1 VSIRSVADFTHL
13 KPNILNGYYK
23 NHLSDFH
30 SWNQKGH
37 AEDFVLYRDNVG
49 RHLAID
55 ETSLSNGELYTVLT
69 NKDGHGGRGT
79 LVAMVKGV
87 KSDYVIQKLQRL
99 PACRRAMVESVTMDM
114 SNSMYKIVH
123 SCFPNAEQ
131 IVDRFHVQKLMYD
144 ALQDL
149 RIRHRWEA
157 LNEEN
162 RMKAMYKEK
171 GMRYV
176 PETLPNGDTMRQLLV
191 RCSRLLVRKPN
202 DWTESQRARAEI
214 LFERLPD
221 MKEFYFLALRL
232 GKIYSDYDNK
242 DVARTKLAL
251 WFNQV
256 EAWHYDEFDIVIKTF
271 MNHYER
277 ILNYFHDKRT
287 NASAESFNCKLK
299 TFRAEFRGV
308 NDLKFYLYRVKQ
320 LYV

>member
-1 VSIRSVADFTHL
+1 
-13 KPNILNGYYK
+13 
-23 NHLSDFH
+23 
-30 SWNQKGH
+30 
-37 AEDFVLYRDNVG
+37 
-49 RHLAID
+49 
-55 ETSLSNGELYTVLT
+55 
-69 NKDGHGGRGT
+69 
-79 LVAMVKGV
+79 
-87 KSDYVIQKLQRL
+87 
-99 PACRRAMVESVTMDM
+99 
-114 SNSMYKIVH
+114 
-123 SCFPNAEQ
+123 
-131 IVDRFHVQKLMYD
+131 MYD

-242 DVARTKLAL
+242 DVAQNKTCIVVQPGRSMAL
-251 WFNQV
+251 RRVRHCHQN
-256 EAWHYDEFDIVIKTF
+256 
-271 MNHYER
+271 
-277 ILNYFHDKRT
+277 FH
-287 NASAESFNCKLK
+287 EPL
-299 TFRAEFRGV
+299 
-308 NDLKFYLYRVKQ
+308 
-320 LYV
+320 

>member
-1 VSIRSVADFTHL
+1 M
-13 KPNILNGYYK
+13 
-23 NHLSDFH
+23 
-30 SWNQKGH
+30 
-37 AEDFVLYRDNVG
+37 
-49 RHLAID
+49 
-55 ETSLSNGELYTVLT
+55 LT

-87 KSDYVIQKLQRL
+87 KSEYIVQKLQRL
-99 PACRRAMVESVTMDM
+99 PAGRRAMVESVTMDM
-114 SNSMYKIVH
+114 SNSMYKIVR

-171 GMRYV
+171 AMRYV

-221 MKEFYFLALRL
+221 MKEFYLLALRL